1 MINAQQDPDALVT
14 PFFSEATTLRDEHP
28 VHKGRKA
35 IFAWIER
42 ANIAASAVAA
52 PRAIRSAA
60 NEHEVTA
67 EVSGAFPGSPV
78 LLTFH
83 FVIRDDQIAE
93 LEIA

>member
-1 MINAQQDPDALVT
+1 MDAAVSG
-14 PFFSEATTLRDEHP
+14 PAIVRDEHC
-28 VHKGRKA
+28 VRKGQQA

-78 LLTFH
+78 LLTLH

-93 LEIA
+93 LAIA